1 MTDYESCCP
10 CRSIPC
16 IEQSSLGDVVFYV
29 YLNSSTYGPYTIDQI
44 RQMLAQGTMS
54 VATLVFKQ
62 HGAQQWLP
70 AQQFPELLLPPS
82 AGALVPN
89 PTVSSVP
96 ITGGTI
102 EVAVWQGS
110 PSVWTILGFIL
121 HAAVAICLCVWLA
134 VWGSDIVA
142 DHRKAIQA
150 IATTALAVQV
160 LYLVWRLVE
169 LKCIRWTVTS
179 ERVVR
184 ASGVFSRKTENLE
197 LYRIK
202 DISLDQPLLMRLV
215 GRGYVQYC
223 SSDLSPREGKGR
235 IGAVQNPTDLYEL
248 IRKYAERQRQTKGVQ
263 EVDYYHV

>member
-1 MTDYESCCP
+1 M
-10 CRSIPC
+10 
-16 IEQSSLGDVVFYV
+16 FYV
-29 YLNSSTYGPYTIDQI
+29 YLNSSTYGPYTTDQI

-62 HGAQQWLP
+62 HGTQQWLP

-102 EVAVWQGS
+102 EAAVWQGC
-110 PSVWTILGFIL
+110 PSAWTLLGFIL
-121 HAAVAICLCVWLA
+121 QAGAVICLCVWLA
-134 VWGSDIVA
+134 MWGGDVA
-142 DHRKAIQA
+142 PEYRKPIQT
-150 IATTALAVQV
+150 IALTAAAVQA

-179 ERVVR
+179 ERIAR
-184 ASGVFSRKTENLE
+184 SSGVFNRQTENLE

-202 DISLDQPLLMRLV
+202 DIALVQPLLMRLV
-215 GRGYVQYC
+215 CHGYVAFR
-223 SSDLSPREGKGR
+223 SSDFSTRGGAER
-235 IGAVQNPTDLYEL
+235 IGAVPNPGDLYEL
-248 IRKYAERQRQTKGVQ
+248 IRKYAERQRQAKGVQ
-263 EVDYYHV
+263 EVDYHHV